1 MQELSDEIIIKAREG
16 DIGSFEMIYKATA
29 GFVYNVAHRIVYNTQ
44 DAEEITQEV
53 FLNVYHKLKTF
64 RLESSLKT
72 WIYRITVNCA
82 INYSK
87 KRAKERDRKAEY
99 HDNLNPW
106 QAISQPAVS
115 GQRHKEIIETFLRIL
130 NPDQRICVVLRSV
143 EGLSYQQIAE
153 TLKISIN
160 TVRSRLKRAR
170 EKLLA
175 MRKEVISDEL

>member
-1 MQELSDEIIIKAREG
+1 MLELSDDIIIKAREG
-16 DIGSFEMIYKATA
+16 DIGSFEAIYKSAA
-29 GFVYNVAHRIVYNTQ
+29 GFVYNVAYRIVYNAQ
-44 DAEEITQEV
+44 DAEEVTQEV
-53 FLNVYHKLKTF
+53 FLNVYHKLKSF

-87 KRAKERDRKAEY
+87 RRAREREKKVEY
-99 HDNLNPW
+99 LGNLNPW
-106 QAISQPAVS
+106 QLLSEPAVDDH
-115 GQRHKEIIETFLRIL
+115 RHKEAIEMFLKML
-130 NPDQRICVVLRSV
+130 NPDQRICVVLRSI

-153 TLKISIN
+153 TLKISVN

-175 MRKEVISDEL
+175 MRKEVISYEL